1 MKVSARNNILRKL
14 TGTTWGAQPHLLRT
28 SAIALSLS
36 AAEYAAPAWK
46 SSAHCKQ
53 VNTAINESCRIIT
66 GCLKPTPLD
75 KLYALA
81 GIAPPHIRRTVA
93 AEVERSKQSTDERHP
108 LYGHVEQAARL
119 KSRKSFLRTTHQ
131 LNLTP
136 KERRLEL
143 WNQQVEQPLLEL
155 KEELP
160 TGSSQPFLTWKALN
174 RLRSG
179 VSCCKYNKKLWGYE
193 EDATCGCGSEQTH
206 EHLLVCGQMETTC
219 THADLLAAN
228 ERAIYVSNYWGRKI

>member
-1 MKVSARNNILRKL
+1 MLTEPILS
-14 TGTTWGAQPHLLRT
+14 HE
-28 SAIALSLS
+28 S
-36 AAEYAAPAWK
+36 EYPFP
-46 SSAHCKQ
+46 
-53 VNTAINESCRIIT
+53 VVPTV
-66 GCLKPTPLD
+66 LK
-75 KLYALA
+75 LA
-81 GIAPPHIRRTVA
+81 GQGTSDSADSRARRSSV
-93 AEVERSKQSTDERHP
+93 DC

-143 WNQQVEQPLLEL
+143 WNQQVQQPLLEL